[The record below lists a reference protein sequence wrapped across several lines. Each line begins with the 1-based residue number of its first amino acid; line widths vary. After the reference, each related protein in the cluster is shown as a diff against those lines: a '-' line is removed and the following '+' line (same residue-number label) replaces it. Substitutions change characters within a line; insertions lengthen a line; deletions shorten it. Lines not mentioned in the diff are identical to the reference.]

1 MSDRISLRGVSA
13 RARHG
18 VLPEEK
24 VTPQPFIVDLD
35 LEADLSGAGATDRLA
50 DTVNYATMAAQ
61 VHRTL
66 TGPSVELLEN
76 LAERIAQT
84 CLQEPHVESVRVT
97 LHKPEAPVGVPCGDV
112 EVEVRRE
119 RAAQVVIGMG
129 ANLSWPERRLADA
142 VRQLARLDGLS
153 LRTLSPLYETDPVGG
168 PEGQPVYLNAVILA
182 TTRLTPRTLLAA
194 LHRIEDLHGRRR
206 DVRWGPRTLDL
217 DLIRYYDPILGEAR
231 SEDERLTLPHPRAA
245 ARAFVL
251 GPWLAADP
259 DARLPRATAP
269 RDLTLSDD
277 VGLRVRDLLDELPA
291 DERSIVR
298 AGPDWPAF
306 VHELVMVAPQ

>member
-1 MSDRISLRGVSA
+1 MSDRISLRAVTA

-18 VLPEEK
+18 VLAEEK

-35 LEADLSGAGATDRLA
+35 LEADLSGAGASDRLA
-50 DTVNYATMAAQ
+50 DTVNYATIAAQ
-61 VHRTL
+61 AHRTL
-66 TGPSVELLEN
+66 TGQSVDLLEN
-76 LAERIAQT
+76 LAERIARV
-84 CLQEPHVESVRVT
+84 CLQEPHVEAVRVT

-142 VRQLARLDGLS
+142 VRQLARLEGVR
-153 LRTLSPLYETDPVGG
+153 LRALSPLYKTDPVGG
-168 PEGQPVYLNAVILA
+168 PPDQPIFHNAVLLA
-182 TTRLTPRTLLAA
+182 TTRLTPHSLLVA
-194 LHRIEDLHGRRR
+194 LHGIEDLHGRRR

-231 SEDERLTLPHPRAA
+231 FDDERLTLPHPRAVE
-245 ARAFVL
+245 RAFVL
-251 GPWLAADP
+251 APWLAVDP
-259 DARLPRATAP
+259 DARLPRGTAVKD
-269 RDLTLSDD
+269 RTLADD
-277 VGLRVRDLLDELPA
+277 VGLRVRDLIDELPQA
-291 DERSIVR
+291 DLATVR
-298 AGPDWPAF
+298 PGPDWPAF